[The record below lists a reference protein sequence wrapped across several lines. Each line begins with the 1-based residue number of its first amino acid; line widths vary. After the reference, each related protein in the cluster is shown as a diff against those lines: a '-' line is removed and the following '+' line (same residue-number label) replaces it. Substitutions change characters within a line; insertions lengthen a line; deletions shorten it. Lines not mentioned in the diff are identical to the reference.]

1 MKYLTKIALEH
12 FAFGLVIPIS
22 IIWKLNNGLSLVE
35 AAGTEALILLVTAL
49 CELPAGFF
57 ADKFGN
63 KKSLIVGGILHSL
76 AAILMV
82 IGGSFEIFVLAA
94 LLSGAAWAFISG
106 ADEAYLHDDYL
117 EKKEDYHK
125 AYANMTIVDEVFTIA
140 GLVLSS
146 TLLYTLGDLRTVL
159 IISTVFIS
167 LSTLYALFFLP
178 ARRRTVKHLHADN
191 VTPNKLT
198 MRSSLSGIHKIFPW
212 IIAFALLYES
222 GRVLWQPHMQNIGI
236 NIASFGL
243 IFALFKAA
251 SIVGSLVARKHTAF
265 TAKKLFAL
273 FSLMLLSIILFA
285 SSSIIVSVVAL
296 VIFLFTENY
305 FRIYM
310 SVVLNKLIKKRRAS
324 ILSLSSFVRNITG
337 SGLIVAV
344 GFMGQTS
351 ILIALIALAAFKI
364 PGVIY
369 ILRNHKSV
377 FHA

>member
-1 MKYLTKIALEH
+1 MKYLAKIALEH
-12 FAFGLVIPIS
+12 FAFGLVLPIS
-22 IIWKLNNGLSLVE
+22 IIWKLNNGLSLAE

-63 KKSLIVGGILHSL
+63 KMSLVVGGALHSL
-76 AAILMV
+76 AAVLMV

-125 AYANMTIVDEVFTIA
+125 AYANMTIVDESFTVV
-140 GLVLSS
+140 GLVLGSI
-146 TLLYTLGDLRTVL
+146 LLYVFGGIR
-159 IISTVFIS
+159 SVFIVS
-167 LSTLYALFFLP
+167 AIFISISTLYALIFLP
-178 ARRRTVKHLHADN
+178 VRRRTVNHLHADN
-191 VTPNKLT
+191 VTPTKFELRTSLT
-198 MRSSLSGIHKIFPW
+198 GLRKVFPW

-236 NIASFGL
+236 DLASFGL

-251 SIVGSLVARKHTAF
+251 SIVGSLVARHHTAF
-265 TAKKLFAL
+265 TTKKLFVL
-273 FSLMLLSIILFA
+273 LSLMILSIILFA
-285 SSSIIVSVVAL
+285 SSSIVISVVAL

-310 SVVLNKLIKKRRAS
+310 SIVLNKLIKRRRAS

-337 SGLIVAV
+337 SGLIVAA
-344 GFMGQTS
+344 GFMGQAS
-351 ILIALIALAAFKI
+351 ILIALVALAAFKI